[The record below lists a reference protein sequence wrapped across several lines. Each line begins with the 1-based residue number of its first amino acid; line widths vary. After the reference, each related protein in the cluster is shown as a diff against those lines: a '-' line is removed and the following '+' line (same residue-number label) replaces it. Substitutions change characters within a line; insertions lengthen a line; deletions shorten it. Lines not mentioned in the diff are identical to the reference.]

1 MGSKHI
7 LLIAEL
13 FILFIITP
21 ILLSLD
27 IHPIFKILPV
37 LLGLIYCITIT
48 IKQSIVSAKEMYA
61 INLKRSWKPIT
72 LQFITFVIVSIIL
85 MYYLNYENL
94 FIVLRKNWIMWITIT
109 LFYSIFS
116 VYPQEFLYRTFFFK
130 RYSVLF
136 KNTTVLIIFNAA
148 IFSLAHLAFNNLL
161 VSTLTFIGGI
171 LFAFTY
177 HKSKSLLLTSIEH
190 ALYGSWL
197 FTLGMGEM
205 LAFPMPS

>member
-1 MGSKHI
+1 MGAKHI
-7 LLIAEL
+7 LLITEL
-13 FILFIITP
+13 VSLFIITP
-21 ILLSLD
+21 IILALN
-27 IHPIFKILPV
+27 IPPVFKVIPV
-37 LLGLIYCITIT
+37 LIGVIYCITLV
-48 IKQSIVSAKEMYA
+48 IKQQLVTLKSLYSI
-61 INLKRSWKPIT
+61 NFKRSWRPIAIQLILFAIGST
-72 LQFITFVIVSIIL
+72 IL
-85 MYYLNYENL
+85 MYFFNNENL

-130 RYSVLF
+130 RYSFLF
-136 KNTTVLIIFNAA
+136 KNTAVLIIINALL
-148 IFSLAHLAFNNLL
+148 FSMAHLAFYNLL
-161 VSTLTFIGGI
+161 VLALTFTGGL

-177 HKSKSLLLTSIEH
+177 HKSKSLMLTSIEH

>member
-13 FILFIITP
+13 FILFITTP
-21 ILLSLD
+21 ILLCLD

-37 LLGLIYCITIT
+37 LLGFIYCITIT
-48 IKQSIVSAKEMYA
+48 IKQSIVSYKEMYA
-61 INLKRSWKPIT
+61 INLKRSWKPIV
-72 LQFITFVIVSIIL
+72 LQFITFVIASTVL
-85 MYYLNYENL
+85 MYYLNNESL
-94 FIVLRKNWIMWITIT
+94 FIVLRKNWTMWIAIT

-130 RYSVLF
+130 RYSALF
-136 KNTTVLIIFNAA
+136 KSTSVIIIFNAT

-161 VSTLTFIGGI
+161 VSVLTFIGGI